1 MTELLDS
8 GGLRLAG
15 YFAAA
20 VASIVAGQTD
30 RRLQSNHVD
39 DGRWPTFWFVGSVLL
54 VAMGVAR
61 AGDLADI
68 ISEAGRDGA
77 RSGDWY
83 EIRRSFQVVIVGTI
97 SAIWSLSVLV
107 AIWRVPERRRRY
119 LPAAI
124 ALSTLPVFAA
134 IRIVSLHHIDA
145 VLYRHDL
152 AGVRL
157 VAIAELTLLVAA
169 VTTMFWFPFVDRAD
183 PTSRPPD
190 EP

>member
-8 GGLRLAG
+8 GGLRLAS

-20 VASIVAGQTD
+20 VASIAAGRTD
-30 RRLQSNHVD
+30 RRLQSNNID

-68 ISEAGRDGA
+68 ISEAGRDRS

-97 SAIWSLSVLV
+97 SAIWSLGVLV
-107 AIWRVPERRRRY
+107 AIWRGPERRRRY

-124 ALSTLPVFAA
+124 ALSTLPAFAA

-145 VLYRHDL
+145 LLYRHDL

-157 VAIAELTLLVAA
+157 AAVAELTLLVAA